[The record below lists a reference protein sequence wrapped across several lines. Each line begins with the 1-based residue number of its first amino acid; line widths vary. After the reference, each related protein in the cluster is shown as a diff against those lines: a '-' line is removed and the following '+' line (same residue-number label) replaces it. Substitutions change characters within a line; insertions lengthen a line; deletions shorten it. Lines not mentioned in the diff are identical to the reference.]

1 MLGKRKIR
9 KKILEIV
16 FPADNSKTSYANE
29 QFYTLFHILC
39 RKLSFWQK
47 LFKKKNAFSLE
58 LVSTKGEGVRY
69 LLVADEKFIDNIKR
83 SLLAYLPGI
92 KVEETDD
99 YLKDTDVKEKI
110 VELKL
115 SNHFAYSLLGQDKLL
130 ENDPISYL
138 TGNMTKLDEGDVVS
152 AQFIISPV
160 VISTH
165 ININME
171 IKRIKKLIS
180 EKQSLKKGLKRN
192 VFQKI
197 LLLPCFGILFF
208 PIYLLLRLIYF
219 GLTFLLSMV
228 VGFFDTSGKSVPWLQ
243 KNKEIVTDENNLYE
257 NEMRDL
263 VKGKMSQPLFE
274 TSIRLLVTGKDKDS
288 RIDGLL
294 SALGQLNSP
303 YQSLK
308 RKKIKNLKDKFVLR
322 KLSLSSLLNPNPIL
336 SVSELAAFYHF
347 PNQTTTKTEDLV
359 KLYSKEL
366 PVPLS
371 MKNSKDLEV
380 VFGKN
385 NYGGKETM
393 IGLSG
398 EERSRHLYILG
409 QTGSG
414 KTTVMFHMAK
424 DDIVFGRGLAILDP
438 HGDLAKDLLNTVP
451 KNRINDCIYF
461 NPADLKHPI
470 GLNLME
476 ISEGLEGEE
485 LEQEKELV
493 CEGLISIF
501 RRVFN
506 KEENNDSHRIEYILR
521 NTIYTA
527 FNVPN
532 ATIFTIFD
540 LLTDPKFRKRV
551 ILLLDD
557 ENLKNFWKNE
567 FGKAGNYQVVKM
579 ASGVTAKIGRFLF
592 SPTAKRILEQPKST
606 INFDEILD
614 KGKIL
619 ICNLAEGSL
628 GEDTSQL
635 LGTTIIT
642 KIQQAAV
649 RRVRQNR
656 ESRIPFHL
664 FIDEFQNFATSSF
677 IKLLSGGRKFGL
689 RLTIAEQSSCQQE
702 DRNVVNVILANCG
715 TVICFRTAS
724 PIDGDLMLSQFQ
736 PYVTLSDIVN
746 LPRYHFLMKVSAV
759 KPEEPM
765 SGETIPIAYKKDDK
779 KLEEIIK
786 RSRENFSKVYK
797 PSIKTIFKSKK
808 VKANTIDMTL
818 TK

>member
-69 LLVADEKFIDNIKR
+69 LLVADDKFIDNIKR

-92 KVEETDD
+92 KVEEVDD
-99 YLKDTDVKEKI
+99 YLKDSDIKEKI

-138 TGNMTKLDEGDVVS
+138 TGNMTKLDDDDVV
-152 AQFIISPV
+152 AVQFIISPV

-192 VFQKI
+192 IFQRI

-208 PIYLLLRLIYF
+208 PIYLLLRLVYF
-219 GLTFLLSMV
+219 SLTFLLSMI

-243 KNKEIVTDENNLYE
+243 KNKDNVVEENNLYE

-288 RIDGLL
+288 RLDGLL

-308 RKKIKNLKDKFVLR
+308 RKKIKNLKEKFVSR

-414 KTTVMFHMAK
+414 KTTVMFHMSK
-424 DDIVFGRGLAILDP
+424 DDIVSGRGLAILDP
-438 HGDLAKDLLNTVP
+438 HGDLAVDLLNTVP
-451 KNRINDCIYF
+451 KNRIDDCIYF

-476 ISEGLEGEE
+476 ISESLEGEE

-527 FNVPN
+527 FNVPE

-540 LLTDPKFRKRV
+540 LLTNPKFRKRV

-567 FGKAGNYQVVKM
+567 FDRMDDKFQQEAISPILNKVGQFI
-579 ASGVTAKIGRFLF
+579 SSTKIRN
-592 SPTAKRILEQPKST
+592 TIAHPKSK
-606 INFDEILD
+606 IRIEEIMNQ
-614 KGKIL
+614 KKIL
-619 ICNLAEGSL
+619 IADLSTGKL
-628 GEDTSQL
+628 GEDNSAL
-635 LGTTIIT
+635 LGAMLIT
-642 KIQQAAV
+642 
-649 RRVRQNR
+649 
-656 ESRIPFHL
+656 
-664 FIDEFQNFATSSF
+664 
-677 IKLLSGGRKFGL
+677 
-689 RLTIAEQSSCQQE
+689 
-702 DRNVVNVILANCG
+702 
-715 TVICFRTAS
+715 
-724 PIDGDLMLSQFQ
+724 
-736 PYVTLSDIVN
+736 
-746 LPRYHFLMKVSAV
+746 
-759 KPEEPM
+759 
-765 SGETIPIAYKKDDK
+765 
-779 KLEEIIK
+779 
-786 RSRENFSKVYK
+786 
-797 PSIKTIFKSKK
+797 
-808 VKANTIDMTL
+808 
-818 TK
+818 